1 VRADGARS
9 LVALSCVAGSEE
21 DQTPRPREPLSYQ
34 DIMHRLVARF
44 IHQTKK
50 AMKMDGVNE
59 DDLLEIKQDI
69 SSLRLVWARTHAD
82 GCADTSYVM
91 NVASSNS
98 VRRRILRA

>member
-1 VRADGARS
+1 MQRPGYSHQQKQLKTLNSATNADKGARADGAKS
-9 LVALSCVAGSEE
+9 VSFIGCVAGSEE

-69 SSLRLVWARTHAD
+69 SSLRLV
-82 GCADTSYVM
+82 
-91 NVASSNS
+91 
-98 VRRRILRA
+98 